1 MIDVSWATGQSCD
14 PPAPS
19 HINEELAISELHFQ
33 KTVAKCISTVEIQR
47 SLSGEGQ
54 SFRANSVTT
63 FARAWTAASLQLL
76 ELGPA
81 FIMQL

>member
-1 MIDVSWATGQSCD
+1 MIDVSWAKGQSSD

-19 HINEELAISELHFQ
+19 HIIDELAISELHFS
-33 KTVAKCISTVEIQR
+33 KAVAKCISTVEIQR
-47 SLSGEGQ
+47 SLSDDGQ
-54 SFRANSVTT
+54 SFRANSVAT